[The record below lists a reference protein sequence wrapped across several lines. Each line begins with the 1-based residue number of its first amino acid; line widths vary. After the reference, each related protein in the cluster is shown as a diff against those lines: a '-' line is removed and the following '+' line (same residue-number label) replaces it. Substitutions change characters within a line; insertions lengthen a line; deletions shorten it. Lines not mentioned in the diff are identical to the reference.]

1 MRIPRVLF
9 PQSHRLLAGLT
20 CAALSS
26 GPAARI
32 SRAQFEAAKTLAVQQ
47 KWPPEHKL
55 TVEAFLRAGGVLPGG
70 ARDHAA
76 DDGAPRPPPIL
87 DVRAPCEFAKGHI
100 PGAISAPLFSDDER
114 AAVGTLYK
122 EAGHDAAVEHGLEI
136 VERKGCDALLASVPD
151 LQPGDNV
158 LVYCFRGGMRSG
170 SVAWLLSQASLR
182 VGLLDGG
189 YKRYRRWAL
198 DAWDADRPV
207 VIVGGPTGSG
217 KTDVLHALRGECGAQ
232 VLDLEGEAQHRGS
245 IFGALGRPAQ
255 PTNEHYENLLATQW
269 AAFDARRPVFIE
281 DESHNVG
288 KCGVPRP
295 LWQRMRARE
304 ATVLRLAVPHEARV
318 AKLVAEYGVYDP
330 RTIADCVRGLY
341 KRLGHARVDELCA
354 LLEQTQ
360 PPALAT
366 VADALLHEYYD
377 AMYDYQA
384 KKRAEE
390 MDGAPQHVVKC
401 DSGDAAANAARLL
414 ERASALGL

>member
-1 MRIPRVLF
+1 
-9 PQSHRLLAGLT
+9 
-20 CAALSS
+20 
-26 GPAARI
+26 
-32 SRAQFEAAKTLAVQQ
+32 
-47 KWPPEHKL
+47 
-55 TVEAFLRAGGVLPGG
+55 
-70 ARDHAA
+70 
-76 DDGAPRPPPIL
+76 
-87 DVRAPCEFAKGHI
+87 
-100 PGAISAPLFSDDER
+100 
-114 AAVGTLYK
+114 
-122 EAGHDAAVEHGLEI
+122 
-136 VERKGCDALLASVPD
+136 
-151 LQPGDNV
+151 
-158 LVYCFRGGMRSG
+158 
-170 SVAWLLSQASLR
+170 
-182 VGLLDGG
+182 
-189 YKRYRRWAL
+189 
-198 DAWDADRPV
+198 
-207 VIVGGPTGSG
+207 
-217 KTDVLHALRGECGAQ
+217 
-232 VLDLEGEAQHRGS
+232 LDLEGEAQHRGS